1 MKEKS
6 EFIKYLKDTKM
17 ESFINYIND
26 DYQKEKNKLT
36 QSRYKNK
43 IEELKLELSIYQN
56 NINNIEELNKNF
68 LSLIEIKITE
78 NFMIDFNK
86 IYNDIIDS
94 NLFEIK
100 NREAF
105 YIREFLFQKIY
116 RYVIE
121 NVFNENNEIIKEHF
135 INEINKQLNNEIT
148 LNNLL
153 DDIII
158 ISNHNQ
164 YLNNSLVVI
173 DIIING
179 IQNNEELFN
188 IIIKFQNCNNI
199 ELKNRS
205 KKILIK
211 FINNILNK
219 IDINNL
225 DYYIIFDKIINHIKH
240 IKNENCRYYHFE
252 NLLDG
257 KKYNIKE

>member
-1 MKEKS
+1 M
-6 EFIKYLKDTKM
+6 D
-17 ESFINYIND
+17 YIND
-26 DYQKEKNKLT
+26 DYKEEIEKLKKPK
-36 QSRYKNK
+36 YKNK
-43 IEELKLELSIYQN
+43 IEQLKLKL
-56 NINNIEELNKNF
+56 NIKYKNFDKNEELNEKF

-78 NFMIDFNK
+78 NFKIDFNK
-86 IYNDIIDS
+86 IYNDIITS

-100 NREAF
+100 NKEAF

-121 NVFNENNEIIKEHF
+121 NVLNGNNEIIKEHF
-135 INEINKQLNNEIT
+135 INKINTQLNNEIT

-164 YLNNSLVVI
+164 YLNNSLDVI

-179 IQNNEELFN
+179 IQNNEELLN

-205 KKILIK
+205 KKGAGESVLFKEIIMINFKMNFSKAYTDLILK
-211 FINNILNK
+211 YA
-219 IDINNL
+219 D
-225 DYYIIFDKIINHIKH
+225 
-240 IKNENCRYYHFE
+240 RYKPF
-252 NLLDG
+252 
-257 KKYNIKE
+257 KYNTKYSNKYYLEWAKL